1 MYSKNEIKQMI
12 FRLDFA
18 DKTVDDMVT
27 ENPKLIETILSA
39 FKTQQPDE
47 IQNITSLTPDQSTP
61 MIFKATPIRKITKCF
76 SAVDGE
82 SNLKY
87 NSNMLV
93 FTTNSYS
100 CKRSFTETAEPILA
114 SFLNESPNC
123 LVSRVGLRFINIF
136 DSKQYSS
143 ADFSKKYK
151 SFLLNGLSDISAV
164 SEISQMKY
172 SQSIIHEEIIYDD
185 IRVRLNFGLY
195 NPTMPSP
202 LKNRDVLI
210 DIDAIYGGAIKTF
223 ESVIN
228 IFKKSQSIAESVF
241 EIVISDSMRKKL
253 GDVNE

>member
-1 MYSKNEIKQMI
+1 MYNKNEIKQMI

-18 DKTVDDMVT
+18 DKTVDDMIV

-47 IQNITSLTPDQSTP
+47 IQNITSLTQDQSTP
-61 MIFKATPIRKITKCF
+61 TIFKATPIRKITKCY
-76 SAVDGE
+76 SAVDGGG
-82 SNLKY
+82 NFKY

-93 FTTNSYS
+93 FTINSYS
-100 CKRSFTETAEPILA
+100 NKRSFTEIAEPILS

-151 SFLLNGLSDISAV
+151 SFLLNGV
-164 SEISQMKY
+164 SNVPATPEISQMKY
-172 SQSIIHEEIIYDD
+172 SQSIIHEEIICDD
-185 IRVRLNFGLY
+185 IRVCLNFGLY

-202 LKNRDVLI
+202 LKNRDILI
-210 DIDAIYGGAIKTF
+210 DIDAIYGGALKTF
-223 ESVIN
+223 ENVMN
-228 IFKKSQSIAESVF
+228 VFRKSQSIAESVF
-241 EIVISDSMRKKL
+241 EMVISDSMRKKL
-253 GDVNE
+253 GDIDE